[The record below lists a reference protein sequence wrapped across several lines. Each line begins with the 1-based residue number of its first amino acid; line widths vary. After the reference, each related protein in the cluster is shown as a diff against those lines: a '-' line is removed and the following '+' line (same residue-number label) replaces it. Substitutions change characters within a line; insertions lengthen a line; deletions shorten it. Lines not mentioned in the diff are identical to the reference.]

1 MVRSIRIGRPHAR
14 DHRAYSAL
22 MDKWKRFERLTAA
35 LHVLRMQGA
44 AVTWNDE
51 INGYQID
58 VSVRFRFGWYD
69 YLVVVECK
77 DHSRPAERKDIAAFA
92 TTIEQT
98 GASKGV
104 FVSAAGFQSG
114 AQDLARLKNIDT
126 FTLTEM
132 PDDWSAAVLATIR
145 TPFLGVRNVRFRVR
159 GTETWKR
166 VPDAVC
172 PYFLT
177 HARLIGRNGGNVSV
191 EQAMKPGIPSDWRE
205 RRGRWTAGTVLDG
218 EWNIHFRGGPPI
230 PADVL
235 EVELETFAEPFTI
248 TATRPPEMRSST
260 IVFTNSQTNESQ
272 QFRENDLP
280 FGFDTIMEAGR
291 YYRDVQGREYYCEA
305 VDSDILTLVLLAS
318 VQNGK
323 VMWAQGQATKAQVR
337 GRYTEITDSVS
348 VERLR
353 AAHDTWLDVKGK
365 GLTVSYGFFA
375 DSEKS
380 TIYIPPGF
388 FDSPNRSTDRE

>member
-1 MVRSIRIGRPHAR
+1 MEN
-14 DHRAYSAL
+14 
-22 MDKWKRFERLTAA
+22 WKRFERLTAA
-35 LHVLRMQGA
+35 LHILQMQGA

-58 VSVRFRFGWYD
+58 VSVRFRFGSYE
-69 YLVVVECK
+69 YLVIVECR
-77 DHSRPAERKDIAAFA
+77 DHSRPVERKDIAAFA

-98 GASKGV
+98 GANKGV
-104 FVSAAGFQSG
+104 VVSAAGFQSG
-114 AQDLARLKNIDT
+114 AHNLARLKSIDT
-126 FTLTEM
+126 FILSEM
-132 PDDWSAAVLATIR
+132 PDDWPVTVLATIR
-145 TPFLGVRNVRFRVR
+145 TPFLGIRKVRFRVR

-177 HARLIGRNGGNVSV
+177 HARLIGRNGRNVSV
-191 EQAMKPGIPSDWRE
+191 EQAMKPGIPSDWRQ

-218 EWNIHFRGGPPI
+218 EWNIDFRGEQPI
-230 PADVL
+230 PADLL

-260 IVFTNSQTNESQ
+260 VVFTNSLTNESQ
-272 QFRENDLP
+272 QVREDDLP
-280 FGFDTIMEAGR
+280 FGFDTVMEAGR
-291 YYRDVQGREYYCEA
+291 YYRDVQGCEYYCEA

-323 VMWAQGQATKAQVR
+323 VMWAQGQATKTQVKF
-337 GRYTEITDSVS
+337 RYAEITDRVS

-353 AAHDTWLDVKGK
+353 AAYDTWLDVKGK
-365 GLTVSYGFFA
+365 GLTVSHGFFA
-375 DSEKS
+375 DPEKS
-380 TIYIPPGF
+380 TIYTPPGF
-388 FDSPNRSTDRE
+388 FDSPNRSTDQDSPFC